1 MNRSLKIRPSM
12 NLVKRISANWLGAWR
27 RRRAHQRLTVV
38 IMNPAVGQDRP
49 ILKTINNT
57 FMSAGI
63 DWDILLTKQ
72 ARDGLWLAQKSVS
85 LGAQAIAVYGGDGTV
100 TDVASGLAGTGV
112 PLGILPG
119 GTTNMISTTLGIPR
133 DLAQACSLICQPEPL
148 TRRLYIGQVNRH
160 HFVQM
165 VGIGLEARMV
175 EGAVRE
181 AKDRLGLLA
190 YGLAAL
196 MALNNPPVTRYHME
210 LDGEVIDI
218 EGVTCVILNGD
229 NLNFPTLAAMPPHP
243 RQGLLDI
250 FLVRKAD
257 LRSIISVAA
266 TVVGAGINLE
276 ILPHWQ
282 AHRVNIVTDTPQP
295 VQADGEML
303 GRTPVFIKVASR
315 YTSVIIPRASSQPE
329 PEEPTLPIDLP
340 AE

>member
-1 MNRSLKIRPSM
+1 MNVVR
-12 NLVKRISANWLGAWR
+12 RISANWLGAWR
-27 RRRAHQRLTVV
+27 RRRARQRLTVV
-38 IMNPAVGQDRP
+38 ILNPAVGQDRP
-49 ILKTINNT
+49 VLKMINNT
-57 FMSAGI
+57 FLSAGI
-63 DWDILLTKQ
+63 DWDILITKQ

-85 LGAQAIAVYGGDGTV
+85 LGAQMIVVYGGDGTV
-100 TDVASGLAGTGV
+100 TDVASGLAGTNV
-112 PLGILPG
+112 PLGIIPG
-119 GTTNMISTTLGIPR
+119 GTTNMISTALGIPR
-133 DLAQACSLICQPEPL
+133 DLGQACSLICQPDPL
-148 TRRLYIGQVNRH
+148 TRRLYIGQVNHH

-175 EGAVRE
+175 EGAARE

-210 LDGEVIDI
+210 LDGNVIDI
-218 EGVTCVILNGD
+218 EGVTCVILNAD

-243 RQGLLDI
+243 REGLLDI

-266 TVVGAGINLE
+266 TVVGAGIDLE

-282 AHRVNIVTDTPQP
+282 ARQVSIYTDTPQP

-303 GRTPVFIKVASR
+303 GRTPIFIKVASHF
-315 YTSVIIPRASSQPE
+315 TSVIIPRTTSQPE
-329 PEEPTLPIDLP
+329 EPVISIDLL